1 MAIPAYVPNNS
12 AHVRL
17 LGKISGSS
25 EFGVGFWSPCTSV
38 DVDQLS
44 AFAEAVANAW
54 AATILSDQ
62 WADASLE
69 SVRVLSYVGG
79 HEYSGEY
86 VAHLGGAAAG
96 DGMPAQVAAVVN
108 WFEAL
113 TYRGGHPRTYVW
125 GLTYDQVNSDF
136 QSVEPAYQSAL
147 QSNAAA
153 FLAAFNAIV
162 IVGSATA
169 TLSCL
174 HRVEAGVPLA
184 PGFLSALSSPS
195 VATKL
200 GTQRRR
206 IGR

>member
-1 MAIPAYVPNNS
+1 MIPTYIPDNV

-17 LGKISGSS
+17 LGKIFDSS
-25 EFGVGFWSPCTSV
+25 EFGVGFWTPCTSV

-44 AFAEAVANAW
+44 TFAEAVANAW
-54 AATILSDQ
+54 AATILADQSSDS
-62 WADASLE
+62 SLE

-86 VAHLGGAAAG
+86 TAHLAGAGPA
-96 DGMPAQVAAVVN
+96 DSQPAQVAAVVN

-125 GLTYDQVNSDF
+125 GIAGEWVGADF
-136 QSVEPAYQSAL
+136 QSLDDAYRGAL
-147 QSNAAA
+147 QGMAEA

-162 IVGSATA
+162 IVGAATA

-174 HRVEAGVPLA
+174 HRVEGGVPLA

-195 VATKL
+195 VAVKL